1 MSFAKLFHKYAYPFA
16 FAQLWVFIGVVSA
29 VDLYIS
35 IKTREYLYEMEMNPI
50 GRFLIEA
57 DDGDVAL
64 FMGIKCAGT
73 VIALGIMILLYHFK
87 RRWAWYSIYSLA
99 IMQIAVLAMLGS

>member
-1 MSFAKLFHKYAYPFA
+1 MSFAKLFNKYAYPFA
-16 FAQLWVFIGVVSA
+16 FAQLWVFIGVASA

-50 GRFLIEA
+50 GRFLIAA

-64 FMGIKCAGT
+64 FMGVKCAGT
-73 VIALGIMILLYHFK
+73 VIALGILILLYQFK
-87 RRWAWYSIYSLA
+87 RKWAWYSVWSLSV
-99 IMQIAVLAMLGS
+99 MQFGVLVMLGT